1 VLFFIG
7 DTQGKLGEIML
18 SIVILAAGKGTRMN
32 SGLPKVLQ
40 PLSGKPLL
48 EHVVRTARLLH
59 PKEIIIVHGYAGDTV
74 KAHFTEKDIKWAQQK
89 EQLGTGHAVM
99 QATDI
104 ISNDNS
110 VLVLYGDVPLVS
122 ANILEL
128 LISEHKKGEIDLL
141 TTTLPSAEGYGRI
154 LRCNGNVQA
163 IIEEA
168 ETNKTEKQIN
178 EINTGIMYCEAK
190 PLKKWLSRIENNNSK
205 NEYYLTDVIDM
216 ATKEGVKVKGL
227 KAEKW
232 EELMGINDKKELAQA
247 ERNLQQKL
255 TDELMQNGVTLI
267 DPARVDIRG
276 SLKCG
281 KDVVIDINNIFE
293 GDVILDDNVS
303 IGPNNYINN
312 SQINNGSV
320 VHANS
325 HIDGALIGKNSSVGP
340 YARLRPG
347 AKLQDNVKIGNF
359 VEIKKSTI
367 SDNSKVNHLSYIG
380 DTEIGSFV
388 NVGAGTITCN
398 YDGANKHKTEI
409 KDGAFIGSGVE
420 LVAPVVIGENATVGA
435 GSTISKSAP
444 EKTLT
449 VERAEQ
455 VTVDNWKRPK
465 KKS

>member
-1 VLFFIG
+1 
-7 DTQGKLGEIML
+7 ML

-48 EHVVRTARLLH
+48 EHVVRAARILD
-59 PKEIIIVHGYAGDTV
+59 PEEIIIVHGYAGDMV
-74 KAHFTEKDIKWAQQK
+74 KAHFTEEDIKWVHQK

-99 QATDI
+99 QAMDI
-104 ISNDNS
+104 IPDDNT
-110 VLVLYGDVPLVS
+110 VLVLYGDVPLV
-122 ANILEL
+122 AAETLEL
-128 LISEHKKGEIDLL
+128 LVSKHKKEEINLL
-141 TTTLPSAEGYGRI
+141 TTTLPSAEGYGRV

-163 IIEEA
+163 IVEDADANE
-168 ETNKTEKQIN
+168 TEKQIN
-178 EINTGIMYCEAK
+178 EINTGIMYCEAEQ
-190 PLKKWLSRIENNNSK
+190 LKMWLSRLENNNVK
-205 NEYYLTDVIDM
+205 NEYYLTDVIHM
-216 ATKEGVKVKGL
+216 ATKEGITVTGL

-232 EELMGINDKKELAQA
+232 EDLMGINDKKELAQA
-247 ERNLQQKL
+247 ERNLQQRL

-267 DPARVDIRG
+267 DPSRVDIRG

-281 KDVVIDINNIFE
+281 KDVVIDVNNIFE
-293 GDVILDDNVS
+293 GDVMLGDNVS

-312 SQINNGSV
+312 SEINNDSV

-325 HIDGALIGKNSSVGP
+325 HIDGALIGKNSAVGP

-347 AKLQDNVKIGNF
+347 TRLQDNVKIGNF

-367 SDNSKVNHLSYIG
+367 SDYSKVNHLSYIG

-420 LVAPVVIGENATVGA
+420 LVAPVVIGENATIGA
-435 GSTISKSAP
+435 GSTISKSTP
-444 EKTLT
+444 EETLT
-449 VERAEQ
+449 VERSEQ

>member
-1 VLFFIG
+1 
-7 DTQGKLGEIML
+7 ML

-48 EHVVRTARLLH
+48 EHVVRAARILN
-59 PKEIIIVHGYAGDTV
+59 PEEIIIVHGYAGDMV
-74 KAHFTEKDIKWAQQK
+74 KAHFAEEDIKWVHQK

-99 QATDI
+99 QAMDI
-104 ISNDNS
+104 IPDDNT
-110 VLVLYGDVPLVS
+110 VLVLYGDVPLV
-122 ANILEL
+122 AAETLEL
-128 LISEHKKGEIDLL
+128 LVSKHKKEEINLL
-141 TTTLPSAEGYGRI
+141 TTTLPSAEGYGRV

-163 IIEEA
+163 IVEDADANE
-168 ETNKTEKQIN
+168 TEKQIN
-178 EINTGIMYCEAK
+178 EINTGIMYCEAEQ
-190 PLKKWLSRIENNNSK
+190 LKMWLSRLENNNVK
-205 NEYYLTDVIDM
+205 NEYYLTDVIHM
-216 ATKEGVKVKGL
+216 ATKEGITVTGL

-232 EELMGINDKKELAQA
+232 EDLMGINDKKELAQA
-247 ERNLQQKL
+247 ERNLQQRL

-267 DPARVDIRG
+267 DPSRVDIRG

-281 KDVVIDINNIFE
+281 KDVVIDVNNIFE
-293 GDVILDDNVS
+293 GDVMLGDNVS

-312 SQINNGSV
+312 SEINNDSV

-325 HIDGALIGKNSSVGP
+325 HIDGALIGKNSAVGP

-347 AKLQDNVKIGNF
+347 ARLQDNVKIGNF

-367 SDNSKVNHLSYIG
+367 SDYSKVNHLSYIG

-420 LVAPVVIGENATVGA
+420 LVAPVIIGENATIGA
-435 GSTISKSAP
+435 GSTISKSTP
-444 EKTLT
+444 EETLT
-449 VERAEQ
+449 VERSEQ